1 MRSGEESGDMARN
14 YKELQAKMDPASVAD
29 NRVRVREELQ
39 RMALE
44 ELRCAK
50 QLTQADMAEM
60 LDVPQSSVSRIERR
74 ADMYLST
81 LRNYLHAMGG
91 MLQIQAVF
99 PDGTA
104 AVIHSFGD
112 YVDQPYLV
120 YARAESGGGYRLCAR
135 PFQHQGDPLSTKIFK
150 VSGLV
155 KTMKALHLA
164 EPQISN
170 IRKSL
175 ENGGEVEIGGRMTG
189 AQRIFKFPDLVN
201 AGFEAA
207 ATE

>member
-1 MRSGEESGDMARN
+1 MARN
-14 YKELQAKMDPASVAD
+14 YKDLQAKMDPASIAD
-29 NRVRVREELQ
+29 NRMRVREELQ

-81 LRNYLHAMGG
+81 LRNYLHAIGG
-91 MLQIQAVF
+91 ALQIRAVF
-99 PDGTA
+99 PDGSA

-120 YARAESGGGYRLCAR
+120 YARAEGGGGYRLYAR
-135 PFQHQGDPLSTKIFK
+135 PFQHQGDPLSTRTFK
-150 VSGLV
+150 VSGFV

-164 EPQISN
+164 EPQISS

-189 AQRIFKFPDLVN
+189 AQRIFKFPDLV
-201 AGFEAA
+201 AVGFEAA

>member
-1 MRSGEESGDMARN
+1 MARN

-44 ELRCAK
+44 ELRSAK

-60 LDVPQSSVSRIERR
+60 LGVPQSSVSRIERR

-91 MLQIQAVF
+91 ALQIQAVF
-99 PDGTA
+99 PDGSA

-120 YARAESGGGYRLCAR
+120 YARAESDGGYRLYAR
-135 PFQHQGDPLSTKIFK
+135 PFQHHGDPLSTRTFK

-164 EPQISN
+164 ESQISN
-170 IRKSL
+170 IRTSL
-175 ENGGEVEIGGRMTG
+175 ENGSEVEIGGRVTG
-189 AQRIFKFPDLVN
+189 AQRIFKFPDLVA

>member
-1 MRSGEESGDMARN
+1 MARN
-14 YKELQAKMDPASVAD
+14 YKDLQAKMDPASIVD

-44 ELRCAK
+44 ELRSAK

-91 MLQIQAVF
+91 ALQIQAVF
-99 PDGTA
+99 PDGSA

-120 YARAESGGGYRLCAR
+120 YARAEHGGGYRLYAR
-135 PFQHQGDPLSTKIFK
+135 PFQHQGDPLSTKTFK

-164 EPQISN
+164 ESQISN
-170 IRKSL
+170 IRQSL

-189 AQRIFKFPDLVN
+189 AQRIFKFPDLVA

>member
-1 MRSGEESGDMARN
+1 MARN
-14 YKELQAKMDPASVAD
+14 YKELQAKMDPASIAD

-81 LRNYLHAMGG
+81 LRNYLYAMGG
-91 MLQIQAVF
+91 VLQIQAVF
-99 PDGTA
+99 PDGSA

-120 YARAESGGGYRLCAR
+120 YARAESGGGYRLHAR
-135 PFQHQGDPLSTKIFK
+135 PFQHQGDPLSTKTLK
-150 VSGLV
+150 VSGFV

-164 EPQISN
+164 ESHISN

-189 AQRIFKFPDLVN
+189 AQRIFKFPDLVA